1 MGKSAEKSIAQS
13 NNNDDEEEEKGR
25 ITLAIL
31 L

>member
-13 NNNDDEEEEKGR
+13 NNNDEEEEEKGR